1 MVFLSRKAVA
11 AAAVIVLL
19 AAAFSAGAWAVFMP
33 AESTGLAVVIDPGH
47 GGWDGGVTVGGVKE
61 SELNLELAKT
71 LARELEQRGIA
82 VVMTREEDVALGETK
97 RSDMEA
103 RASIIESA
111 RAECVVSI
119 HLNSFPSQPSR
130 RGVQVFYD
138 DTGRGGALASALQ
151 SRLNARINAT
161 HCGRSDLQPQPGD
174 LYITKCSDLPSVI
187 VECGFLSNADDRRL
201 LGQKSYRKEL
211 CGAIADALEELLT

>member
-1 MVFLSRKAVA
+1 MVFLSRKAVVIAATIALIA
-11 AAAVIVLL
+11 AACSVGV
-19 AAAFSAGAWAVFMP
+19 AAAYLP
-33 AESTGLAVVIDPGH
+33 AESSGLAVVIDPGH
-47 GGWDGGVTVGGVKE
+47 GGWDGGVSVAGVKE

-71 LARELEQRGIA
+71 LAEELEKRGIA

-97 RSDMEA
+97 RSDMEE
-103 RASIIESA
+103 RAKMIKSA
-111 RAECVVSI
+111 RAECVVSV

-151 SRLNARINAT
+151 SRLNARINAA